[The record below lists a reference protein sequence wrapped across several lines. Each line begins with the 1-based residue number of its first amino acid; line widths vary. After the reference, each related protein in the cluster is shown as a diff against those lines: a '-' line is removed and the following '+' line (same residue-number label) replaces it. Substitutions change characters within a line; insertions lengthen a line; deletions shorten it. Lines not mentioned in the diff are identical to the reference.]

1 MTIAAQNC
9 LQSGAPL
16 NVPALWIFNK
26 SPREKESFM
35 LNEDFAMELLDE
47 GIAPQKHDAAVP
59 VFIVGDEVAYEGK

>member
-1 MTIAAQNC
+1 
-9 LQSGAPL
+9 
-16 NVPALWIFNK
+16 
-26 SPREKESFM
+26 M